1 MESTIDGIQKD
12 TENKLQGVSNIMDQV
27 KVNPAPAWD
36 FAPLDATDGE
46 AGTSGSAGEPQS
58 RYQELHDHLES
69 LQTSFDEIKD
79 KHGNTIIEIQNMIK
93 DKDLIIDEKQQKM
106 EENIDGMI
114 KENIKKHEDDTAIFV
129 NRQILESIVQSEAR
143 TDAKFE
149 RSKEDTGRSPTSRL
163 LSPY

>member
-12 TENKLQGVSNIMDQV
+12 IENNFQGVSNFMDQV
-27 KVNPAPAWD
+27 KANPAFAGD

-46 AGTSGSAGEPQS
+46 AGTSGSVVEPRS

-106 EENIDGMI
+106 EENIDGMS
-114 KENIKKHEDDTAIFV
+114 KESIKKHEDDTALFIRKSLDENV
-129 NRQILESIVQSEAR
+129 
-143 TDAKFE
+143 
-149 RSKEDTGRSPTSRL
+149 
-163 LSPY
+163 